1 MGIGSILG
9 GIAGLLIPGG
19 GAIASALGSGIG
31 TLLEG
36 GSGKDAIKN
45 ALLAGGTSAMFPGVA
60 SAIQQSAMGKAA
72 TGMFGGMGIGTQAG
86 LTALQSNAAPAALNA
101 ASSGT
106 GIAGA
111 FSKMGPISKA
121 YAGLS
126 LGSMF
131 VPKEKVG
138 PFNKPEGY
146 GGVIDSS
153 NFLKGLY
160 VSRFTGKHYD
170 SSEARDLADQYAEEK
185 AKEEVPSDYT
195 AVAPVEYSM
204 GTPVGFAM
212 GGRIQGP
219 GSGTSDSIPARIY
232 QDGRPVSEARLSN
245 NEVVLSHRDLAE
257 LDPNGDSDRAAET
270 LGQAS
275 SGDRG
280 QMAAKMYANVRNF
293 RAGTA

>member
-72 TGMFGGMGIGTQAG
+72 TQAG

-101 ASSGT
+101 ASAGT
-106 GIAGA
+106 GIFGN
-111 FSKMGPISKA
+111 MGPLSKA

-126 LGSMF
+126 VASMF
-131 VPKEKVG
+131 APKEKVG
-138 PFNKPEGY
+138 PLNKPEGY

-195 AVAPVEYSM
+195 AVAPVEY
-204 GTPVGFAM
+204 GTGFAM

>member
-1 MGIGSILG
+1 
-9 GIAGLLIPGG
+9 
-19 GAIASALGSGIG
+19 
-31 TLLEG
+31 
-36 GSGKDAIKN
+36 
-45 ALLAGGTSAMFPGVA
+45 
-60 SAIQQSAMGKAA
+60 
-72 TGMFGGMGIGTQAG
+72 
-86 LTALQSNAAPAALNA
+86 LNA
-101 ASSGT
+101 ASAGT
-106 GIAGA
+106 GIFGN
-111 FSKMGPISKA
+111 MGPLSKA

-126 LGSMF
+126 VASMF
-131 VPKEKVG
+131 APKEKVG
-138 PFNKPEGY
+138 PLNKPEGY

-195 AVAPVEYSM
+195 AVAPVEY
-204 GTPVGFAM
+204 GTGFAM

>member
-72 TGMFGGMGIGTQAG
+72 TGMFGG
-86 LTALQSNAAPAALNA
+86 APAALNA

-126 LGSMF
+126 LGSMLA
-131 VPKEKVG
+131 PKEKVG

-170 SSEARDLADQYAEEK
+170 SSEARDFADQYAEEK

>member
-72 TGMFGGMGIGTQAG
+72 TGMFGGT
-86 LTALQSNAAPAALNA
+86 PAALNA

>member
-1 MGIGSILG
+1 
-9 GIAGLLIPGG
+9 
-19 GAIASALGSGIG
+19 
-31 TLLEG
+31 LLEG

-72 TGMFGGMGIGTQAG
+72 TGMFGG
-86 LTALQSNAAPAALNA
+86 APAALNA

-170 SSEARDLADQYAEEK
+170 SSEARDFADQYAEEK

-195 AVAPVEYSM
+195 AVAPVEY
-204 GTPVGFAM
+204 GTGFAM